1 MIAIIGSRATAWEV
15 SERRSI
21 EWLVRSLVLLS
32 ILEQH
37 GPLVEPPRWITEDM
51 IMKAGLQLVQQH
63 IENTAGHL

>member
-1 MIAIIGSRATAWEV
+1 MAWEV
-15 SERRSI
+15 DERRSI

-37 GPLVEPPRWITEDM
+37 GLLVEPPRWITEDM